1 MKNPGYIIKQCE
13 QEIESWKRAL
23 AFVMEENIA
32 LKYRMG
38 EILKNES
45 GTEAID
51 TFEYFQNSFL
61 KEDEMISLIRMDIY
75 QQENLLVKEQYFD
88 GVKVKDLLHVQNRLR
103 NEIEKLEAY
112 FNQLKNAFNYFATE
126 A

>member
-1 MKNPGYIIKQCE
+1 MKNPGYIIKQCG

-45 GTEAID
+45 GKEAIE